1 MKLFSYITIVVAIG
15 LIIFNAT
22 KINLENPFE
31 GPSQV
36 AVICIIAALCAIV
49 LLLIFLQS
57 KKVVSKLNS

>member
-1 MKLFSYITIVVAIG
+1 MKIFSYITIVVAVG
-15 LIIFNAT
+15 LIIFNTT
-22 KINLENPFE
+22 KINFDAPFE

-36 AVICIIAALCAIV
+36 AVICIVAALCAII